1 MGADVVIVGAG
12 SAGSVLAERLS
23 ADPACRVTVLEAG
36 PARTAPA
43 IRALT
48 DPADRLPVEPAS
60 PVAWRYR
67 TALTE
72 HPRTAAEIV
81 RGRCVGGSGA
91 INGGYFCR
99 ALPADFDEYPVPG
112 WSWADVEPHYRA
124 IATDRDF
131 PDPRGG
137 GPIPIRRVLSADAPA
152 RGALSTG
159 AFVGAAVDA
168 GFRWLPDLNATPA
181 GPSPPPGVGAV
192 PLNIAGGV
200 RVGPGAAFLEPALGR
215 PNLTVLTDTRATR
228 VRIAAGRAVG
238 VDLTGPDGPG
248 RLDAHRVV
256 LSAGA
261 LESADLLMLSGV
273 GPAGALAALGIRVL
287 ADLPVG
293 VRCRDHP
300 EWLLPTG
307 WAPSPGHPVLEAVL
321 VTGALEIRPYTTGF
335 GAGTTSIGVALM
347 RPGSRGRVS
356 LVSAD
361 PAVPPSIEHRYDGD
375 PADGAALREGC
386 ESVAEVLGGVTELG
400 EPSWSTSQHLC
411 GTAPMGT
418 GEDAVVDPRCRVL
431 GVDGLWVVDASVLP
445 SIPGRGPHATVAMLG
460 HRAAEFIRA

>member
-1 MGADVVIVGAG
+1 M
-12 SAGSVLAERLS
+12 
-23 ADPACRVTVLEAG
+23 
-36 PARTAPA
+36 
-43 IRALT
+43 
-48 DPADRLPVEPAS
+48 
-60 PVAWRYR
+60 
-67 TALTE
+67 
-72 HPRTAAEIV
+72 
-81 RGRCVGGSGA
+81 
-91 INGGYFCR
+91 
-99 ALPADFDEYPVPG
+99 
-112 WSWADVEPHYRA
+112 
-124 IATDRDF
+124 
-131 PDPRGG
+131 
-137 GPIPIRRVLSADAPA
+137 
-152 RGALSTG
+152 
-159 AFVGAAVDA
+159 
-168 GFRWLPDLNATPA
+168 
-181 GPSPPPGVGAV
+181 

-261 LESADLLMLSGV
+261 LESAHLLMLSGV

-321 VTGALEIRPYTTGF
+321 VTEPWRSGRTPPA

-418 GEDAVVDPRCRVL
+418 GEDAVVDPVGVVCSAWTACGGGAWYCR
-431 GVDGLWVVDASVLP
+431 ASGP
-445 SIPGRGPHATVAMLG
+445 GPHATVAMLG
-460 HRAAEFIRA
+460 HRARGVHPGLTLPRERAGGAHWSGVSACRHAPRAQSGQGDPDRQVLEPPTNVVAICSGLPASSMLLIRGMSSEKKLFISIRASAAPGRSAPVAEGQVLVRVAADVEAHRVGEDVLVAVGRDVAQQHGLALGDRNPRTSVSACAVRMNS